1 MNAVAAQSNGADKA
15 QDTGVVS
22 GTNTWKDGLIQPKQ
36 DNRYK
41 TEDVTDTKG
50 RDFEDFFL
58 KRELLM
64 GIFEKG
70 FEKPSPIQEEA
81 IPIILQN
88 RNVLARAKNGTGK
101 TAAYIIPC
109 LEKTD
114 PEKKHIQV
122 LILIPTRELALQTS
136 AIVKEVGKH
145 MGVNC
150 MVTTGGTSL
159 KDDIMRLYN
168 TIHII
173 VATPGR
179 ILDLASKKVADLSN
193 CRTIIMDEADKLLS
207 EEFQPVLEEILGFCD
222 KSHQICLFSAT
233 FPVTVKSF
241 CKNHVPNP
249 YSINLMDELT
259 LRGITQFYA
268 YVEERQK
275 VHCLN
280 TLFSKLEINQSIIFC
295 NSVNRVE
302 LLAKKITELGYSCYY
317 IHAKMQQANRNR
329 VFHEFRN
336 GATRHLVTSDLFTRG
351 IDIQSVNVVI
361 NFDFPK
367 NSETY
372 LHRIGRSGRFGHLG
386 LAVNL
391 ITYEDRHALR
401 KVEQELGTE
410 IRPIPANVDRSL
422 YVG

>member
-1 MNAVAAQSNGADKA
+1 MTSVKSSNNGDAI
-15 QDTGVVS
+15 S
-22 GTNTWKDGLIQPKQ
+22 GTGTYKDGLIAPKK
-36 DNRYK
+36 DERYK
-41 TEDVTDTKG
+41 TEDVTQTKG

-81 IPIILQN
+81 IPIMLQN

-114 PEKKHIQV
+114 TTKNQIQV

-136 AIVKEVGKH
+136 AIVKEIGKH
-145 MGVNC
+145 MGINC

-159 KDDIMRLYN
+159 KDDIVRLYDSV
-168 TIHII
+168 HMV

-179 ILDLASKKVADLSN
+179 ILDLGSKNVADLSH

-207 EEFQPVLEEILGFCD
+207 AEFQPVLEKIIDLCD
-222 KSHQICLFSAT
+222 TNHQICLFSAT
-233 FPVTVKSF
+233 FPVTVKEF
-241 CKNHVPNP
+241 CQKFVPNP
-249 YSINLMDELT
+249 YSINLMEELT

-280 TLFSKLEINQSIIFC
+280 TLFSKLEVNQSIIFC

-302 LLAKKITELGYSCYY
+302 LLAKKVTELGYSCFY

-336 GATRHLVTSDLFTRG
+336 GGTRHLVTSDLFTRG

-367 NSETY
+367 NAETY

-386 LAVNL
+386 LAINL
-391 ITYEDRHALR
+391 ITYDDTHNLR
-401 KVEQELGTE
+401 RVKQDLGTE
-410 IRPIPANVDRSL
+410 IRPIPAQIDRSL